1 VPSLW
6 WVIYEENVRV
16 LGRVTFGFSGG
27 LWGMW
32 VSMGV
37 VVWVPP
43 FRWCSPPFP
52 RRVLRPGLAV
62 LAVSSCWAC
71 CGPLVFVMSVS
82 SLGFVLPLASS
93 SRSARAAA
101 LASALA
107 ASRAAVPDVVPARA
121 HPSSFVPSGLLVGA
135 RAVTSGRFLPVS
147 HGVVAS
153 VSRVRGVEAGTFSAV
168 VVVLVDGSSFRCL
181 ASGLGGSGSL
191 KWVALCE
198 ALLSCRD
205 AGAHVSLVGAPGR
218 GGSVCRGFFCGV
230 TANSW
235 PA

>member
-1 VPSLW
+1 MTLVF
-6 WVIYEENVRV
+6 
-16 LGRVTFGFSGG
+16 LGAYGVCG
-27 LWGMW
+27 L
-32 VSMGV
+32 
-37 VVWVPP
+37 VWVWWFGYPVLFRGPP
-43 FRWCSPPFP
+43 FLCPAAPGRPVLWVGLSGRGCCSLGP
-52 RRVLRPGLAV
+52 VLRV
-62 LAVSSCWAC
+62 
-71 CGPLVFVMSVS
+71 LVFVMSS
-82 SLGFVLPLASS
+82 FSPGFVLPLVSS
-93 SRSARAAA
+93 SRSARAAS